1 MSSNKR
7 GRQKEFQQTVLPTAS
22 TASCHEW
29 GRGCVLQLLLLLLL
43 YASSCCKTQMCLA
56 LSFCLR
62 VNHIFEK
69 KKSEL
74 RKLWFSGYGIID
86 SGYHANKVKGF
97 DLKLEAKGWQYE
109 LCLVRIWNIK
119 SGKVNSFGVIS
130 FRDKLSNC
138 YVEYKLYM

>member
-1 MSSNKR
+1 MFGFVILFKGESYI
-7 GRQKEFQQTVLPTAS
+7 V
-22 TASCHEW
+22 
-29 GRGCVLQLLLLLLL
+29 
-43 YASSCCKTQMCLA
+43 
-56 LSFCLR
+56 
-62 VNHIFEK
+62 FEK

-74 RKLWFSGYGIID
+74 RKLWFYGYGIFD